1 MGREGRREKRGEG
14 QEKRTVRG
22 KRKKIQ
28 GILVHKTIPCPV
40 H

>member
-1 MGREGRREKRGEG
+1 MGREGRREKRGER

-28 GILVHKTIPCPV
+28 STLAHKTIPCPV